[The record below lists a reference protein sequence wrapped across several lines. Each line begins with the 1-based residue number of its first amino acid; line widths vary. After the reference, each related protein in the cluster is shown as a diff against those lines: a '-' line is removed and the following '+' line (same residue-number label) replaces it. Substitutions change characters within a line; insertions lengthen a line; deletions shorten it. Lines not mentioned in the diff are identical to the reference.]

1 MKRMKQGGISSST
14 VVQQITRW
22 SGLLISSLISV
33 YILLTIDQTLP
44 DATYQ
49 ISTLLSV
56 IIALAWCA
64 AGILQFLFFGTS
76 RRNAL
81 VRTIGYHSLAV
92 ASIVLV
98 TGFAT
103 FPFIFCWGV
112 LSAVSYMDF
121 SIRGVWLNLA
131 ALWLVALADAVLHPS
146 VEAIFVNNAITALS
160 IFIVIAVF
168 VQFFKVQERDDA
180 ELTSSKKTEKLERER
195 LLTIV
200 NNIVD
205 AVVSLDA
212 DGKIETYNAATL
224 NLLDTNETIISRD
237 IDSIIKLEN
246 EEGERIKFL
255 PILRKSKSITTD
267 EDYYITAADE
277 RIRLEL
283 TFSPIRS
290 SYDSV
295 RNSAKND
302 GYVIIFRDI
311 TKAKSL
317 EEERDEFISVVSHE
331 LRTPIAITEGAI
343 DNARII
349 FTRPGSK
356 KVVIQKTLEMAHE
369 QVIFLSKMVNDLS
382 TLSRAERGVGDEI
395 ETIDV
400 TAIAK
405 SLLDDYEPVAA
416 KKDLAFNLGVHGN
429 VGSVQVSRL
438 YLHELLQNFITNS
451 IKYTKTGQINLSV
464 TAHDGTITF
473 AVSDTGI
480 GISKKDQ
487 KKVFQKF
494 YRSEDYRT
502 RETGGTGLGL
512 YVAQKLARK
521 MNTTIDVKSRLNH
534 GSTFSFAL
542 PQTSDTAASR
552 SH

>member
-1 MKRMKQGGISSST
+1 MKQGGISSST

-22 SGLLISSLISV
+22 AGLLISSLISV
-33 YILLTIDQTLP
+33 YILFTIDQTLP

-49 ISTLLSV
+49 ISTSLSV
-56 IIALAWCA
+56 VIALAWCA
-64 AGILQFLFFGTS
+64 AGVLQFLFYGTS

-81 VRTIGYHSLAV
+81 IRTFGYHLLAIV
-92 ASIVLV
+92 SIVFV
-98 TGFAT
+98 TGFAS

-112 LSAVSYMDF
+112 LSAVTYMDF

-146 VEAIFVNNAITALS
+146 VDAILINNAITALS

-168 VQFFKVQERDDA
+168 VQFFKVQERDDI
-180 ELTSSKKTEKLERER
+180 ELTNSKKRLERER

-205 AVVSLDA
+205 AVVSLDTN
-212 DGKIETYNAATL
+212 GKIETYNAATL
-224 NLLDTNETIISRD
+224 NLLDTNETIHNKS

-246 EEGERIKFL
+246 EEGELVKFL

-267 EDYYITAADE
+267 EDYYITAGDE

-295 RNSAKND
+295 RNLAKND

-356 KVVIQKTLEMAHE
+356 KAVIEKTLEMAHE

-416 KKDLAFNLGVHGN
+416 KKDLTFNLNVHGN
-429 VGSVQVSRL
+429 VGTVQVSRL

-451 IKYTKTGQINLSV
+451 IKYTKTGQIDLSV
-464 TAHDGTITF
+464 TAHGGIITF

-487 KKVFQKF
+487 QKVFQKF

-521 MNTTIDVKSRLNH
+521 MNTTIAVKSRLNH

-542 PQTSDTAASR
+542 PQSDEASTAR
-552 SH
+552 SQ